1 MAQLKTILDKPVP
14 THDHLAAMLY
24 ALFESGYLTWSQ
36 MSNAKSAL
44 GQFVPNS
51 IKVEQRTPKSVT
63 FFNCGEWCVRVT
75 NRARVYVEA
84 TVKP

>member
-1 MAQLKTILDKPVP
+1 MAQIKTILDNPVP

-24 ALFESGYLTWSQ
+24 ALFETEHITWSQ
-36 MSNAKSAL
+36 MSHVKSAL

-51 IKVEQRTPKSVT
+51 IRVMQRTPKGVT
-63 FFNCGEWCVRVT
+63 FFDCGEWRVRVT

>member
-1 MAQLKTILDKPVP
+1 MAQLKTILNESVP
-14 THDHLAAMLY
+14 TNAHLSAMLY
-24 ALFESGYLTWSQ
+24 ALFESNYLTWSQ

-51 IKVEQRTPKSVT
+51 IRVAQRTPKGVT
-63 FFNCGEWCVRVT
+63 IFDCGEWRVRVT
-75 NRARVYVEA
+75 HRAKVYVEA

>member
-36 MSNAKSAL
+36 MTNVKSAL